1 MHHHLE
7 FKCDAAVT
15 TTVYDVLLD
24 DQMMTMYSSIY
35 NNAGTK
41 TGCEVAFVIVYN
53 FFRKLASTLNTVV
66 PALPGDA
73 GGIEEQLSPAMINS
87 LTQPHNLTVEL
98 AKRRMTSLK
107 KRKTVARLD
116 EDVQAAKKARQP
128 VGLRSAAQDSDY
140 DSLLLLTYVLHMV
153 HSSCG

>member
-107 KRKTVARLD
+107 KRKTVAY
-116 EDVQAAKKARQP
+116 K
-128 VGLRSAAQDSDY
+128 
-140 DSLLLLTYVLHMV
+140 LLKRHGSQWACVALHRTLTMIRCSYSRMYI
-153 HSSCG
+153 SGTIAYGTCI